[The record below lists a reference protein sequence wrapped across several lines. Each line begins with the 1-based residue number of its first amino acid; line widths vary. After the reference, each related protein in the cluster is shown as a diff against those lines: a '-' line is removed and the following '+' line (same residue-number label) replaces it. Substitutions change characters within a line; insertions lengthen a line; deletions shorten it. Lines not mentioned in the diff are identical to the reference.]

1 MVKTFFKF
9 LSLLALFLIV
19 GCQSSTP
26 VTPPTESVP
35 TATKE
40 PRPTATAIPQST
52 LDVAEADL
60 AGVEIEVWHAWF
72 GASAALFDLQV
83 AEFNEENPWGITV
96 SAAYQGSYNLLFNET
111 SQAIEAGTP
120 PDLVVTLSE
129 QISVWNEIDSVK
141 DLSPYILDPI
151 WGMSI
156 AEQTDF
162 PRVFLRQDQRP
173 DIWLAL
179 PAQRTA
185 RFILYNQTWG
195 EELGFD
201 TPPANYEEFRNQSC
215 AANRSKLQDEN
226 FEDDGKG
233 GWIVDHDPV
242 SALSWIY
249 AFGGTPLTDEESYEF
264 VTAENIT
271 TLKSLKALY
280 DEQCAWIST
289 ADTPYEQFAIRSAL
303 FITAGME
310 DFMDISRS
318 FDAANSRDE
327 WIVLPFPGSEKNAI
341 VTYGDSYALLA
352 TEDAEALASWLF
364 IEWMLAPHQQTKWV
378 KSTVLFP
385 LRISS
390 LEELS
395 DFEKAN
401 SQWSQ
406 AVDLITQAENYPQ
419 QASWRQVRYLL
430 GDGLEYIYRYDTQV
444 GSVSA
449 ILAVMNQTA
458 SELDE

>member
-1 MVKTFFKF
+1 MAK
-9 LSLLALFLIV
+9 SLLRFSLLLLLILA
-19 GCQSSTP
+19 GCQSSPPATSSTETP
-26 VTPPTESVP
+26 AIPTKS
-35 TATKE
+35 
-40 PRPTATAIPQST
+40 PRPTATAHPESKLGVDEKD
-52 LDVAEADL
+52 LD
-60 AGVEIEVWHAWF
+60 GIEIEVWHAWF
-72 GASAALFDLQV
+72 GAPAALFDLQV

-111 SQAIEAGTP
+111 SRAIEAGTP

-129 QISVWNEIDSVK
+129 QISVWHETDSVK

-156 AEQTDF
+156 AEQTDI
-162 PRVFLRQDQRP
+162 PRVFLRQDQLPER
-173 DIWLAL
+173 WLAL

-185 RFILYNQTWG
+185 RFILYNQSWG
-195 EELGFD
+195 KELGFD

-242 SALSWIY
+242 SALSWTY
-249 AFGGTPLTDEESYEF
+249 AFGGDPLTDDTYEF

-271 TLKSLKALY
+271 TFKSLKALY

-289 ADTPYEQFAIRSAL
+289 ANTPYEQFAIRSAL

-364 IEWMLAPHQQTKWV
+364 IEWMLAPPQQTKWV
-378 KSTVLFP
+378 KSTALFP

-401 SQWSQ
+401 PQWSQ

>member
-1 MVKTFFKF
+1 MAKSLFRF
-9 LSLLALFLIV
+9 SLLILLLLA
-19 GCQSSTP
+19 GCQSTSP
-26 VTPPTESVP
+26 DAAP
-35 TATKE
+35 TATEAPPTQE
-40 PRPTATAIPQST
+40 PRPTATALPQSK
-52 LDVAEADL
+52 LDVNEADL
-60 AGVEIEVWHAWF
+60 NGVEIEIWHAWF
-72 GASAALFDLQV
+72 GAPAALFDLQV

-96 SAAYQGSYNLLFNET
+96 SAVYQGSYNLLYNET
-111 SQAIEAGTP
+111 TQALEDGTP
-120 PDLVVTLSE
+120 PDLVVALPE
-129 QISVWNEIDSVK
+129 EISVWNERNSVK
-141 DLSPYILDPI
+141 DLTPYILDPI

-156 AEQTDF
+156 TEQTDF

-173 DIWLAL
+173 DRWLAL

-201 TPPANYEEFRNQSC
+201 TPPASYEEFREQAC
-215 AANRSKLQDEN
+215 AANRSKLQDEDLQN
-226 FEDDGKG
+226 DGKG
-233 GWIVDHDPV
+233 GWIVDHDSI

-249 AFGGTPLTDEESYEF
+249 AFGGDPLTDDAYEF

-271 TLKSLKALY
+271 TFKSLKALY

-303 FITAGME
+303 FITAGMDE
-310 DFMDISRS
+310 FTEIERTFSALDSH
-318 FDAANSRDE
+318 DE
-327 WIVLPFPGSEKNAI
+327 WIVIPFPGSAQSTI

-352 TEDAEALASWLF
+352 TEDAEALAAWLF
-364 IEWMLAPHQQTKWV
+364 VEWLLAPPQQTKWV
-378 KSTVLFP
+378 KSTGLFP

-390 LEELS
+390 LEELA

-401 SQWSQ
+401 PPWSQ

-419 QASWRQVRYLL
+419 LASWRQVRYLL
-430 GDGLEYIYRYDTQV
+430 GDGLEYIYRYDTQQ

-449 ILAVMNQTA
+449 ILALIEQTA
-458 SELDE
+458 SELSD